1 MNTKRPVKKC
11 SESRVVRT
19 NRIFPNDLNNNNTL
33 FGGTMLSLID
43 ISASISV
50 ARHTRRSAVT
60 ASMDSVDFINP
71 ANLEDSICAE
81 SFISGVGNSSVEVFC
96 KVTAENLMTGERR
109 LCATA
114 FITFTCFEED
124 GSPALVPLI
133 EAETKEEKY
142 IHEGYSCRRAKRLE
156 ERQWSLD
163 MHKNISLDIPWVTK
177 TEE

>member
-1 MNTKRPVKKC
+1 MKTERPVRKC

-19 NRIFPNDLNNNNTL
+19 NRIFPNDLNDNNTL

-50 ARHTRRSAVT
+50 ARHTRKSSVT

-71 ANLEDSICAE
+71 ARLEDSICAE
-81 SFISGVGNSSVEVFC
+81 SFISGVGTSSVEVFC
-96 KVTAENLMTGERR
+96 KVIAENLMTGERR

-114 FITFTCFEED
+114 FTTFTCFEED
-124 GSPALVPLI
+124 GTPALVPLI

-142 IHEGYSCRRAKRLE
+142 IHDGYECRRKKRLE
-156 ERQWSLD
+156 ERQLSLD
-163 MHKNISLDIPWVTK
+163 MQANISLSIPWVTK
-177 TEE
+177 SEE

>member
-1 MNTKRPVKKC
+1 MNTKRPIKKC

-19 NRIFPNDLNNNNTL
+19 NRIFPNDLNNNNKL
-33 FGGTMLSLID
+33 FGGTILSLID

-50 ARHTRRSAVT
+50 AGHTRKAAVT

-71 ANLEDSICAE
+71 ADLEDSICAE

-96 KVTAENLMTGERR
+96 KVIAENLMTGERR

-114 FITFTCFEED
+114 FTTFTCFEED

-133 EAETKEEKY
+133 EPETEEERY
-142 IHEGYSCRRAKRLE
+142 IHEGYPARRKKRLE
-156 ERQWSLD
+156 ERQLSLERK
-163 MHKNISLDIPWVTK
+163 KNISLDIPWMTK
-177 TEE
+177 KKD